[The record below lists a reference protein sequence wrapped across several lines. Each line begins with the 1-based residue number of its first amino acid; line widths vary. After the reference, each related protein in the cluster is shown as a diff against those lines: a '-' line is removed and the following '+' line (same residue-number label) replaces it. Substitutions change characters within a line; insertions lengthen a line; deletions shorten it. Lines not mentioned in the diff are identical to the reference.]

1 MAYTLEQIEYLH
13 NRGLMPDWAYYQQ
26 NGKSAQANFNEQT
39 MKFIE
44 DHRRRQEE
52 EKQRK
57 AKEAQQR
64 KEEEKALE
72 AEIEKQ
78 VEKAIEK
85 ALDELLKDF
94 GK

>member
-13 NRGLMPDWAYYQQ
+13 NRGLMPDWVYYQH
-26 NGKSAQANFNEQT
+26 NGKSAQANFNEQR
-39 MKFIE
+39 KRFAE
-44 DHRRRQEE
+44 ECRRR
-52 EKQRK
+52 
-57 AKEAQQR
+57 EA
-64 KEEEKALE
+64 EKALE

-78 VEKAIEK
+78 VEQAIEK

>member
-13 NRGLMPDWAYYQQ
+13 NRGLMPDWVYYQQ

-39 MKFIE
+39 MKIIE
-44 DHRRRQEE
+44 DCRRREA
-52 EKQRK
+52 EK
-57 AKEAQQR
+57 QR

>member
-13 NRGLMPDWAYYQQ
+13 NRGLMPDWVYYQQ
-26 NGKSAQANFNEQT
+26 NGKSAQANFNEQR
-39 MKFIE
+39 MKFAE
-44 DHRRRQEE
+44 DCRRREA
-52 EKQRK
+52 EKQHK

>member
-1 MAYTLEQIEYLH
+1 MAYTLEQIEYLY

-44 DHRRRQEE
+44 DCRRREA
-52 EKQRK
+52 EK
-57 AKEAQQR
+57 QR

>member
-1 MAYTLEQIEYLH
+1 MAYTIEQIEYLN

-44 DHRRRQEE
+44 DHRRRREA
-52 EKQRK
+52 EK
-57 AKEAQQR
+57 QR

>member
-13 NRGLMPDWAYYQQ
+13 NRGLMPDWVYYQQ
-26 NGKSAQANFNEQT
+26 NGKSAQANFNEQRKRFT
-39 MKFIE
+39 E
-44 DHRRRQEE
+44 ECRRR
-52 EKQRK
+52 
-57 AKEAQQR
+57 EA
-64 KEEEKALE
+64 EKALE

-78 VEKAIEK
+78 VEQAIEK